1 MLGIVERRI
10 GETWMIGLLLAALP
24 VLAALP
30 ALADGP
36 SRLVIDPNAIV
47 APDEP
52 IEVVIE
58 GIPEGESVRLWV
70 LGDCDGDSQPDQSA
84 KCPALFDRESQKARK
99 GVIRD
104 RLEPGT
110 LEKLPRNEP
119 LWLRAATAPEARG
132 ERAMFTIG
140 GDGCGFFASVAGILG
155 GPCEPASL
163 LQLLRRHRQ
172 PSDLQDA
179 IFEVRLLHLGGEEP
193 STSPIPYTRGA
204 SGAAWARGGSV
215 MVVTFADPD
224 RGAREPGVYFVELD
238 GKTEPEPIWTPTTEE
253 CQAHAPR
260 ALTAKR
266 VAVVCQPPGPQPQ
279 NASGDV
285 ARLVVLE
292 GGEVKQTVPLPFG
305 VHQLLASSEDGNRI
319 LALSLGIGDNQPIFL
334 SIELES
340 ARAEIL
346 GFSNAFYQSAMREPG
361 GGPSLIAFEN
371 TYGGYGWQL
380 ALADGEDFLDDVVKR
395 TNAHDLAPAWHPE
408 GGQALYLAQVDTV
421 VSSP

>member
-1 MLGIVERRI
+1 MRRIVE
-10 GETWMIGLLLAALP
+10 TCMIGLLLG
-24 VLAALP
+24 ALP

-58 GIPEGESVRLWV
+58 GVTTGTTVRLWV
-70 LGDCDGDSQPDQSA
+70 LGDCDADGQPDQSTA
-84 KCPALFDRESQKARK
+84 CPALFGRESAKSRK

-104 RLEPGT
+104 RLG
-110 LEKLPRNEP
+110 LDALKKLPRNEA
-119 LWLRAATAPEARG
+119 LWLRAATSPEASG
-132 ERAMFTIG
+132 EKAMFTIS
-140 GDGCGFFASVAGILG
+140 GDGCGFFASVANLLD
-155 GPCEPASL
+155 GPCRPAAL

-179 IFEVRLLHLGGEEP
+179 IFEVRLLELGGEEP
-193 STSPIPYTRGA
+193 STAPIPHTQGA
-204 SGAAWARGGSV
+204 SGAAWARGGSA

-224 RGAREPGVYFVELD
+224 RGEQAPGVYFVGLGGE
-238 GKTEPEPIWTPTTEE
+238 TEPEPIWTPTTEE

-260 ALTAKR
+260 ALDAKR
-266 VAVVCQPPGPQPQ
+266 VAVVCQAPGPQTQ
-279 NASGDV
+279 NEAADV

-292 GGEVKQTVPLPFG
+292 EGEVAQSIPLPFK
-305 VHQLLASSEDGNRI
+305 VHQLLASSEDGQAL
-319 LALSLGIGDNQPIFL
+319 LALSLGIGDNQPVFL
-334 SIELES
+334 AIDLEAS
-340 ARAEIL
+340 RAEIV

-361 GGPSLIAFEN
+361 GGPSLVAFEN

-380 ALADGEDFLDDVVKR
+380 AMADGEDFLDDVVKR
-395 TNAHDLAPAWHPE
+395 TEAHDLAPAWHPE
-408 GGQALYLAQVDTV
+408 GGKALYLAQVDTA